1 MQMDEGARR
10 TVVLADQHP
19 LWTAAVERI
28 VRGLGMDVVGKTTS
42 SNEALELVQQHRCD
56 VLVTAVSMPS
66 GQMNGIEL
74 TAKAVA
80 RVPSL
85 KVIVLTSDDDVRQI
99 DAAFSAGA
107 VAYVVKTADADELRA
122 VIHQAFSD
130 SIFLPSLLPAPAPF
144 PAPDPEPAVTAPAP
158 PPRRLLAIT
167 TGTQRIGG
175 VDLTPREVE
184 ILQLVAHGM
193 SNSELAERLWVS
205 DQTVKF
211 HLSNVYRKL
220 HVESRAKAS
229 RWAAVH
235 GLLAREPHDS
245 ASPV

>member
-1 MQMDEGARR
+1 MDEGARR

>member
-1 MQMDEGARR
+1 MGDGLRR
-10 TVVLADQHP
+10 TVVLVDQHP

-28 VRGLGMDVVGKTTS
+28 VSGLGMEVLGRTTS
-42 SNEALELVQQHRCD
+42 SNEALELVQQHECD
-56 VLVTAVSMPS
+56 VLVTSIAMPS
-66 GQMNGIEL
+66 GEPNGIEL

-85 KVIVLTSDDDVRQI
+85 KVIVLASDDDPRQI
-99 DAAFSAGA
+99 DAAFRAGA

-122 VIHQAFSD
+122 VIQQAFSD
-130 SIFLPSLLPAPAPF
+130 SIFLPSALPAPVPDAP
-144 PAPDPEPAVTAPAP
+144 VPAP
-158 PPRRLLAIT
+158 PPRLSPVVP

-175 VDLTPREVE
+175 IDLTPREVE
-184 ILQLVAHGM
+184 ILQLLAQGL
-193 SNSELAERLWVS
+193 SNSELADRLWVS

-235 GLLAREPHDS
+235 GLLSPDARDS
-245 ASPV
+245 ASSA